1 MQLSWKFISVS
12 TFIKGFLILQILDM
26 HQIFLTLCC
35 FGVFK
40 IFFFFFFFLHG
51 VKKVKVG
58 KCICFVQMFCLKE
71 MGFDFFNICKNSVLF
86 HVVPLTFF

>member
-40 IFFFFFFFLHG
+40 IFFFLFFFTWG
-51 VKKVKVG
+51 KKSQG
-58 KCICFVQMFCLKE
+58 GEMHLFCA
-71 MGFDFFNICKNSVLF
+71 DVLF
-86 HVVPLTFF
+86 EGNGF